1 MSEFMTQAPQITVAL
16 VIVGAAI
23 ALAREMRKLAAG
35 SATPEQITG
44 LAKSVDD
51 LAAQVA
57 QLAERVKTT
66 EAKQTA
72 QEIREQLSEAMS
84 SAIGN

>member
-1 MSEFMTQAPQITVAL
+1 MQQAPQITVAL

-51 LAAQVA
+51 LAKQVA
-57 QLAERVKTT
+57 QLAERVKAT
-66 EAKQTA
+66 EAKQNA
-72 QEIREQLSEAMS
+72 QEMRDHMGEAFK
-84 SAIGN
+84 SALGN